1 MELQT
6 SRVQQVG
13 YERWSSI
20 LRRSMAA
27 PLLVGVAIA
36 CGPLPTAAS
45 EVSLS
50 ESVNPFAGATLFVD
64 PVSDARRQAD
74 AWRESDPARSSLM
87 ERIARQP
94 VAVWKGDWN
103 PDIRREVDRTVT
115 QMAGAGALP
124 LLVAYN
130 IPQRD
135 CGLYSAGGAGSAE
148 AYRGWV
154 DEFARGIGNRPA
166 VVVLEPDALAGM
178 DCLSTEKQEERLALL
193 RYAVEQFQGR
203 GTHVYIDAGHARWHA
218 PDEIAR
224 RLRTAGI
231 DRAAGFSLNV
241 SNFHPTL
248 ENVAYGSE
256 IAQRAGGARFVIDTS
271 RNGLGV
277 RSAEEWCN
285 PTGQGLGNNPT
296 AQTGHDL
303 VDAFLWIKRPGESD
317 GECNGGPAAGHWWA
331 DYALG
336 LAERQPS
343 QLAMDF

>member
-6 SRVQQVG
+6 SRFQRAG
-13 YERWSSI
+13 HARWGLI
-20 LRRSMAA
+20 LRRAVVA
-27 PLLVGVAIA
+27 PLLAGVATA
-36 CGPLPTAAS
+36 CTPLPTSAS
-45 EVSLS
+45 EVALS
-50 ESVNPFAGATLFVD
+50 ESVNPFAGATLYVD
-64 PVSDARRQAD
+64 PASDARRQAD
-74 AWRESDPARSSLM
+74 TWRESDPARASLM

-103 PDIRREVDRTVT
+103 RDIRRDVDRTVS

-135 CGLYSAGGAGSAE
+135 CGLYSAGGASDAH
-148 AYRGWV
+148 AYRAWI
-154 DEFARGIGNRPA
+154 DEFARGVGDRSA

-178 DCLSTEKQEERLALL
+178 DCLAADRQEERLALL

-203 GTHVYIDAGHARWHA
+203 GIHVYIDAGHARWHG

-224 RLRTAGI
+224 RLDAAGI
-231 DRAAGFSLNV
+231 RMAAGFSLNV

-248 ENVAYGSE
+248 ENVAYGAEISE
-256 IAQRAGGARFVIDTS
+256 RASGAHFVIDTS
-271 RNGLGV
+271 RNGIGV
-277 RSAEEWCN
+277 RSADDWCN
-285 PTGQGLGNNPT
+285 PVDQGLGNNPT
-296 AQTGHDL
+296 ADTGFAL

-317 GECNGGPAAGHWWA
+317 GECNGGPAAGNWWA